1 VSAGVEDSIHHEQNS
16 RASRRHQNKIKPH
29 RQGDDVTQ
37 KRRPITLITGASSG
51 IGTALA
57 HEFAA
62 HGHELVLVARREQAL
77 GALAHAIAA
86 KGGPRPTVLCADLA
100 RTDAM
105 QDIAKALD
113 QHGLEPDV
121 VVNNA
126 GFGLLGAAD
135 ELDRAEQLAMI
146 DLNVRALTD
155 LSLAFID
162 SLKRRRGGIL
172 NVASIAAFMPGP
184 GMAVYYASK
193 AYVLSF
199 SEALHR
205 ELKPNGVRVTV
216 LCPGPVPTEF
226 QARAGITG
234 ELFPRLL
241 TRSAERVAGDGY
253 RGLKEGRR
261 VVVPGSVN
269 RAVGTFAR
277 FAPRGLLLSL
287 IGRRQR
293 RRRWSLPH

>member
-1 VSAGVEDSIHHEQNS
+1 M
-16 RASRRHQNKIKPH
+16 
-29 RQGDDVTQ
+29 TQ
-37 KRRPITLITGASSG
+37 EKRPVTLITGASAG
-51 IGTALA
+51 IGAALA

-62 HGHELVLVARREQAL
+62 HGHELVLVARREQTL
-77 GALAHAIAA
+77 GALADAIAA
-86 KGGPRPTVLCADLA
+86 KGKPRPTVLSVDLA
-100 RTDAM
+100 RADAV
-105 QDIAKALD
+105 QGIAEALD
-113 QHGLEPDV
+113 QRALEPDV

-205 ELKPNGVRVTV
+205 ELKPKGVRVTV
-216 LCPGPVPTEF
+216 LCPGPVLTEF

-234 ELFPRLL
+234 EVFPRLL
-241 TRSAERVAGDGY
+241 TRSAERVARDGY
-253 RGLKEGRR
+253 RGLKEDRR

-269 RAVGTFAR
+269 RTVGTLAR
-277 FAPRGLLLSL
+277 FAPRGLLLGF
-287 IGRRQR
+287 IGRRQER
-293 RRRWSLPH
+293 RR